1 MHQNCVITTCS
12 HVGCFC
18 NCLCC
23 YILQLILTLKQ
34 TKVFF
39 FTLMFQ
45 KHDSDLLEKF
55 LCQHE
60 PQNVQSA
67 KKEKDFNFNVVE
79 TVTLCW
85 HLL

>member
-1 MHQNCVITTCS
+1 
-12 HVGCFC
+12 
-18 NCLCC
+18 
-23 YILQLILTLKQ
+23 
-34 TKVFF
+34 
-39 FTLMFQ
+39 MFQ

-85 HLL
+85 HLLWLSVC